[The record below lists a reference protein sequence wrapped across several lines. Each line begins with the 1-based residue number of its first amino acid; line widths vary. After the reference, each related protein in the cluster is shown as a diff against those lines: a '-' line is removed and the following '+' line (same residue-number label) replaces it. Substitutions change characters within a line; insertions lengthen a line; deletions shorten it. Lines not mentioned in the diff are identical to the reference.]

1 MTASVL
7 IGIDWILLLKSDRIT
22 IIKLLYH
29 VHHSDNFIF
38 TLFVLSSPN
47 VVESDLTSNT
57 DHVMYTYS
65 IYY

>member
-1 MTASVL
+1 MSASVL
-7 IGIDWILLLKSDRIT
+7 IGIDWILLLKSDRII
-22 IIKLLYH
+22 IIKLFYH

-38 TLFVLSSPN
+38 TLSVLSSPN

>member
-7 IGIDWILLLKSDRIT
+7 IGIDWILLLKSDRI
-22 IIKLLYH
+22 IIKKLLYH

-47 VVESDLTSNT
+47 V
-57 DHVMYTYS
+57 
-65 IYY
+65 I